1 MGDPGKLSQRCWESP
16 QSPVR
21 GGQGGLAQG
30 GEDSWAS
37 GWVDM
42 SHGAQG
48 QQVSKCP
55 GLQLSYHPLPCLSPP
70 WVAAC

>member
-21 GGQGGLAQG
+21 GGQGGLMQG
-30 GEDSWAS
+30 GEDSWVS

-55 GLQLSYHPLPCLSPP
+55 GLQLSYLLPCLSPP